1 MAEALILVITEVGMM
16 EEVSEEIKEMEEV
29 KKAAMITGPYDIM
42 VIAQA
47 ESMEE
52 ISKILVQNIRNIR
65 GVKDTITN
73 VVIG

>member
-1 MAEALILVITEVGMM
+1 MAEALILVVTEVGMM